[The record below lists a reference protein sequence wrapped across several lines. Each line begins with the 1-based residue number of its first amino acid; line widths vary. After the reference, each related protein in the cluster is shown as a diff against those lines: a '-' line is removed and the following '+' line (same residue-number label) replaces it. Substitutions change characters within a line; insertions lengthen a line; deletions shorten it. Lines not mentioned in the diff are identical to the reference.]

1 MSESLDSSIPAAR
14 PNPLARLVAF
24 IRANPKEVRRFMKF
38 LVVGACGFVVD
49 FGGFNIFHGLR
60 IGPWM
65 VAHLIPPAIPALT
78 TYLTGNPEVI
88 EQALSFCAAVV
99 SNFLWNY
106 FWLYPEA
113 RGANQAKKMT
123 KFVIVSVAGLLIG
136 GPVYSVALFIS
147 KNLVAAAGLAALPFN
162 LAGNLA
168 LVCRVG
174 VLLFWNFFVNRF
186 WTYRE
191 VKVA

>member
-1 MSESLDSSIPAAR
+1 METSHPT
-14 PNPLARLVAF
+14 F
-24 IRANPKEVRRFMKF
+24 IRLIPFLNRVSPKEAQRFMKF
-38 LVVGACGFVVD
+38 LVVGAFGFVVD
-49 FGGFNIFHGLR
+49 FGGFNLFHALH
-60 IGPWM
+60 IGPW
-65 VAHLIPPAIPALT
+65 VAAHLIPQTLVTAAD
-78 TYLTGNPEVI
+78 YFSHNPEVI
-88 EQALSFCAAVV
+88 EQALSFCAAVI

-113 RGANQAKKMT
+113 RDANQAQKMT

-136 GPVYSVALFIS
+136 GPIYSVALFFA
-147 KNLVAAAGLAALPFN
+147 KGLVATAGLASLSFN

-186 WTYRE
+186 WTYRD
-191 VKVA
+191 VA

>member
-1 MSESLDSSIPAAR
+1 MTQILSFAR
-14 PNPLARLVAF
+14 SNPGE
-24 IRANPKEVRRFMKF
+24 IRRFAKF
-38 LVVGACGFVVD
+38 LVVGAFGFVVD
-49 FGGFNIFHGLR
+49 FGGFNLFHILGVGTALAR
-60 IGPWM
+60 LVPTSF
-65 VAHLIPPAIPALT
+65 AFALDYLT
-78 TYLTGNPEVI
+78 THPEVI
-88 EQALSFCAAVV
+88 EQALSFCCAVV

-113 RGANQAKKMT
+113 RNAHQGKKMT
-123 KFVIVSVAGLLIG
+123 KFVIVSVAGLIVG
-136 GPVYSVALFIS
+136 VPVFAVALFVARG
-147 KNLVAAAGLAALPFN
+147 LVAAASLSSLSFN

-191 VKVA
+191 VPVA

>member
-1 MSESLDSSIPAAR
+1 MNRLLSFVR
-14 PNPLARLVAF
+14 NNPVEA
-24 IRANPKEVRRFMKF
+24 KRFMKF
-38 LVVGACGFVVD
+38 LVVGAFGFAVD
-49 FGGFNIFHGLR
+49 FGGFNLFHALGV
-60 IGPWM
+60 GPW
-65 VAHLIPPAIPALT
+65 VATHLIPATLPTARA
-78 TYLTGNPEVI
+78 YLTNNPEVI
-88 EQALSFCAAVV
+88 EQALSFCAAVL

-113 RGANQAKKMT
+113 RDANQAKKIA
-123 KFVIVSVAGLLIG
+123 KFFIDSVAGLLIG
-136 GPVYSVALFIS
+136 GPINSVALFLS
-147 KNLVAAAGLAALPFN
+147 KNFVAAAGLATLKFN
-162 LAGNLA
+162 LAGNMA